1 MKKVKVAIDYPWCG
15 VPSDEYDFEVD
26 DNATEDEII
35 EQANETL
42 NEMIWNR
49 VGSRIEVDGELI

>member
-15 VPSDEYDFEVD
+15 VPSDEYNFEVE

-42 NEMIWNR
+42 NEMIWDR
-49 VGSRIEVDGELI
+49 VSTRIEINGELI

>member
-15 VPSDEYDFEVD
+15 ISSDEYDFEVD
-26 DNATEDEII
+26 DNATEDEIM
-35 EQANETL
+35 EQANEIL

-49 VGSRIEVDGELI
+49 VSSRIEMDGELI